1 MIKKS
6 ALYVSGAIARRGII
20 SAEDIEVYAYGFE
33 LLIST
38 AVNIAVVILIS
49 LVFWEPL
56 AWAFFLLPFI
66 PLRLTAGGYHA
77 NTHLACGVA
86 FAVAYTALLLPAIY
100 LPEYMTPGL
109 LTAVSGANF
118 LLVLLLSPVP
128 ASSKPLD
135 EAARTANRKK
145 SLVIAALLLIVTA
158 LSFAVGPGLLWMFRF
173 FAVGQAGAGISLV
186 AAKIIHACARHPN

>member
-6 ALYVSGAIARRGII
+6 ALLVSGAIAKRGII

-49 LVFWEPL
+49 LVFWVPL
-56 AWAFFLLPFI
+56 AWVFFLLPFI

-77 NTHLACGVA
+77 NTHLACCVV
-86 FAVAYTALLLPAIY
+86 FAVAYAALLFPAVC
-100 LPEYMTPGL
+100 LPEFMTPGL
-109 LTAVSGANF
+109 LTGISGATF

-135 EAARTANRKK
+135 EASKSANRKK

-158 LSFAVGPGLLWMFRF
+158 LSFAAGPGLLWMFRF
-173 FAVGQAGAGISLV
+173 FALGQAGAGISLV
-186 AAKIIHACARHPN
+186 AAKIIHTSARLND